1 MRVMHLACSNVR
13 TLSQIAPS
21 KRNKRVQVRRSHPTV
36 CLIRQPATWHCAT
49 LSVRQVALRLPHSL
63 MLHLHLL
70 LRRGLLRAA
79 PSGTTGGKRAVWFH
93 GAGIGNGAP
102 ARQHGV
108 LLPSARAGQCPVKTT
123 GGSSSKT
130 GPSLSLAVYLPVS
143 PWHPC
148 IPNVEWVT

>member
-1 MRVMHLACSNVR
+1 MRAFLLHRGGRPVSR
-13 TLSQIAPS
+13 G
-21 KRNKRVQVRRSHPTV
+21 R
-36 CLIRQPATWHCAT
+36 CAAEMA
-49 LSVRQVALRLPHSL
+49 RP
-63 MLHLHLL
+63 HLHLL